1 MVRYYPPRIT
11 FRDIEKMLHG
21 EFGVTDL
28 AEQQRLDD
36 VEERKRRGKGTPKKA
51 KKKGAP
57 SVSLS
62 CFHWRLRLTC

>member
-1 MVRYYPPRIT
+1 
-11 FRDIEKMLHG
+11 MLHG